1 MKHMV
6 VDWFEIPVSDIRRA
20 RNFYQPVFNIEMFE
34 LNLAGDLR
42 MALFPVEA
50 GGIGGAL
57 CQHPVFYHPGKSGP
71 LVYLN
76 ADPDLRVVLDRVQL
90 NGGKVLIAKR
100 QISPERGFMGV
111 FEDSEGNRIALHSSG

>member
-1 MKHMV
+1 MKHV
-6 VDWFEIPVSDIRRA
+6 VAWFEIPVSDIRRA
-20 RNFYQPVFNIEMFE
+20 RNFYQSVFNIGMLE
-34 LNLAGDLR
+34 LNLEGDLR

-57 CQHPVFYHPGKSGP
+57 CQHPVFYHPGKAGP

-76 ADPDLRVVLDRVQL
+76 ADPDLAAVLDRVQL
-90 NGGKVLIAKR
+90 NGGNVIIAKR